1 MPIMETQEG
10 YISKI
15 LEEKRIQRSSIIR
28 LAILDELN
36 PDVFPLTI
44 RGDKLRRIGEEDEKT
59 FKKLYEEAELIV
71 NDIGY
76 LTGWNEETIYQ
87 HLRKMGVK
95 FDLSRRSE
103 VTREERDLRWGKTTL
118 YFTTNQ
124 PIVEE
129 VRENVIRLD
138 FSKVKSEPFWNGL
151 EEVDLSEL
159 VKEHVDYC
167 NFFYSPTKGYFGL
180 KVDGF
185 MGKYPKYVERLFQN
199 VMGLLGLTDV
209 RLVPVKQNY

>member
-1 MPIMETQEG
+1 
-10 YISKI
+10 
-15 LEEKRIQRSSIIR
+15 
-28 LAILDELN
+28 
-36 PDVFPLTI
+36 
-44 RGDKLRRIGEEDEKT
+44 
-59 FKKLYEEAELIV
+59 
-71 NDIGY
+71 
-76 LTGWNEETIYQ
+76 LTGWGEVTIYR
-87 HLRKMGVK
+87 HLRKRGVK
-95 FDLSRRSE
+95 CDPSRRSE
-103 VTREERDLRWGKTTL
+103 LIKEERELQWKKNTL

-138 FSKVKSEPFWNGL
+138 FSKVKSEPFWNEL

-159 VKEHVDYC
+159 IKEHVDYC
-167 NFFYSPTKGYFGL
+167 NFFYSPTKEYLGL

-209 RLVPVKQNY
+209 RLVKVE